1 LRLDCMSQTNN
12 PCALLLF
19 ILAVS
24 VEVRANTAVPVTD
37 LVNDTAAQSNPSPQS
52 MQADPVTPV
61 TVDLVTNAGNT
72 NANAQ
77 IFDLV
82 EMLQQEVQQLRGQ
95 VEELNYNLGKLKED
109 QKQRYLDL
117 DRRIVSLSTAA
128 PVTKESRVASVTDQT
143 TQPKIVVSQV
153 KVISTAVPVGP
164 ATETSTTETQTLAG
178 QAPND
183 PEAAKIAYKAAYA
196 LIRKRQFDASIVALL
211 AFVKNFPQSDL
222 VGNAYYWLGEVYM
235 VQGDA
240 SLAVVSFEYVISKF
254 PQHRKIPDALYKAG
268 VAYQNTGN
276 VDKANQLLQRVLA
289 EYPESSAAR
298 LALEK
303 VN

>member
-1 LRLDCMSQTNN
+1 MSQTNN

-24 VEVRANTAVPVTD
+24 FEVRANTAVPVTD

-61 TVDLVTNAGNT
+61 TVDIVTNTGNT

-95 VEELNYNLGKLKED
+95 VEELNYNLGRLKED

-143 TQPKIVVSQV
+143 TQPKIVVRQV
-153 KVISTAVPVGP
+153 KVISTAGP
-164 ATETSTTETQTLAG
+164 IASATETSTTQTQTLAG
-178 QAPND
+178 QALND
-183 PEAAKIAYKAAYA
+183 LEAAKIAYKAAYA

-240 SLAVVSFEYVISKF
+240 SLAVGSFEYVISKF

-303 VN
+303 LN

>member
-1 LRLDCMSQTNN
+1 MSQTNN

-37 LVNDTAAQSNPSPQS
+37 LANDTAAQSNLSPQS

-61 TVDLVTNAGNT
+61 TVDLATNAGKT

-95 VEELNYNLGKLKED
+95 VEELNYNLGRLKED

-117 DRRIVSLSTAA
+117 DSRIVSLSTAA

-143 TQPKIVVSQV
+143 TQLKTVVSQV
-153 KVISTAVPVGP
+153 KVISTAVPLAP
-164 ATETSTTETQTLAG
+164 ATETSTTQTQTLAG

-183 PEAAKIAYKAAYA
+183 PEAAKIAYKAAYT

-254 PQHRKIPDALYKAG
+254 QQHRKIPDALYKAG

-289 EYPESSAAR
+289 QYPESSAAR

-303 VN
+303 LN

>member
-1 LRLDCMSQTNN
+1 MSQTNN
-12 PCALLLF
+12 PCALLIF

-24 VEVRANTAVPVTD
+24 AEVSANTTVPVTD
-37 LVNDTAAQSNPSPQS
+37 LVNDTAAQSNPSLQS
-52 MQADPVTPV
+52 MQAAPVAPV
-61 TVDLVTNAGNT
+61 RVDLATNTGNT

-95 VEELNYNLGKLKED
+95 VEELSYNLGKLKED

-117 DRRIVSLSTAA
+117 DRRIVSLSTAT
-128 PVTKESRVASVTDQT
+128 PVTKESRVVSATDQT
-143 TQPKIVVSQV
+143 TQLQTVASQV
-153 KVISTAVPVGP
+153 NDSLTSVPVTP
-164 ATETSTTETQTLAG
+164 ATETSTTETQTLAV
-178 QAPND
+178 QAPSD
-183 PEAAKIAYKAAYA
+183 PEAAKVAYKAAYA
-196 LIRKRQFDASIVALL
+196 LIRKRQFDASVVALL

>member
-1 LRLDCMSQTNN
+1 MSQTNN

-61 TVDLVTNAGNT
+61 TVDIVTNAGNT

-95 VEELNYNLGKLKED
+95 VEELNYNLGRLKED

-128 PVTKESRVASVTDQT
+128 PVTKESRVVSATDQT
-143 TQPKIVVSQV
+143 TQPQTVASQV
-153 KVISTAVPVGP
+153 NDSLTAVPIAS
-164 ATETSTTETQTLAG
+164 ATETSTTQTQTLAG

-183 PEAAKIAYKAAYA
+183 PEAAKVAYKSAYA
-196 LIRKRQFDASIVALL
+196 LIRKRQFDASVVALL

-303 VN
+303 LN

>member
-1 LRLDCMSQTNN
+1 MSQTNN
-12 PCALLLF
+12 PCALLIF

-24 VEVRANTAVPVTD
+24 SEVSANTTVPVTD
-37 LVNDTAAQSNPSPQS
+37 LVNDTAAQSNPSLQS
-52 MQADPVTPV
+52 MQAAPVAPV
-61 TVDLVTNAGNT
+61 TVDLATNTNT

-95 VEELNYNLGKLKED
+95 VEELNYNLGRLKED

-128 PVTKESRVASVTDQT
+128 PVTKESRVVSATDQT
-143 TQPKIVVSQV
+143 TQPQTVASQV
-153 KVISTAVPVGP
+153 NDSLTAVTVIP
-164 ATETSTTETQTLAG
+164 TTETQTPAV
-178 QAPND
+178 QAPSD
-183 PEAAKIAYKAAYA
+183 PEAANVAYKAAYA
-196 LIRKRQFDASIVALL
+196 LIRKRQFDASVVALL

>member
-1 LRLDCMSQTNN
+1 MSQTNN

-61 TVDLVTNAGNT
+61 TVDLATNAGNT

-268 VAYQNTGN
+268 VAYSHAGN
-276 VDKANQLLQRVLA
+276 VSKANKFWQRVIA
-289 EYPESSAAR
+289 EYPESSAAK

>member
-1 LRLDCMSQTNN
+1 MSQTNN
-12 PCALLLF
+12 PCALLIF

-24 VEVRANTAVPVTD
+24 AEVSANTTVPVTD
-37 LVNDTAAQSNPSPQS
+37 LVNDTAAQSNPSLQS
-52 MQADPVTPV
+52 MQAAPVAPV
-61 TVDLVTNAGNT
+61 TVDLATNTGNT

-95 VEELNYNLGKLKED
+95 VEELNYNLGRLKED

-128 PVTKESRVASVTDQT
+128 PVTKESRVVSATDQT
-143 TQPKIVVSQV
+143 TQPQTVASQV
-153 KVISTAVPVGP
+153 NDSLTAVPIAS

-183 PEAAKIAYKAAYA
+183 PEAANVAYKAAYA
-196 LIRKRQFDASIVALL
+196 LIRKRQFDASVVALL

>member
-1 LRLDCMSQTNN
+1 MSQTNN
-12 PCALLLF
+12 PCALLIF

-24 VEVRANTAVPVTD
+24 SEVSANTTVPVTD
-37 LVNDTAAQSNPSPQS
+37 LVNDTAAQSNPSLQS
-52 MQADPVTPV
+52 MQAAPVAPV
-61 TVDLVTNAGNT
+61 TVDLATNTGNT

-95 VEELNYNLGKLKED
+95 VEELNYNLGRLKED

-128 PVTKESRVASVTDQT
+128 PVTKESRVVSATDQT
-143 TQPKIVVSQV
+143 TQPQTVASQV
-153 KVISTAVPVGP
+153 NDSLTAVTVIP
-164 ATETSTTETQTLAG
+164 TTETQTPAV
-178 QAPND
+178 QAPSD
-183 PEAAKIAYKAAYA
+183 PEAANVAYKAAYA
-196 LIRKRQFDASIVALL
+196 LIRKRQFDASVEALL

-254 PQHRKIPDALYKAG
+254 PQHRNCLLYTSDAA
-268 VAYQNTGN
+268 
-276 VDKANQLLQRVLA
+276 D
-289 EYPESSAAR
+289 E
-298 LALEK
+298 
-303 VN
+303 

>member
-1 LRLDCMSQTNN
+1 MSQTNN

-24 VEVRANTAVPVTD
+24 FEVGANTALPVTV
-37 LVNDTAAQSNPSPQS
+37 LVNDTAAQSNPFPQS
-52 MQADPVTPV
+52 LQTESAAPV
-61 TVDLVTNAGNT
+61 TVDLTTHADNT
-72 NANAQ
+72 SANAQ

-95 VEELNYNLGKLKED
+95 VEELNYNLGRLKED

-128 PVTKESRVASVTDQT
+128 PVVQESRVASVTDQT
-143 TQPKIVVSQV
+143 TQPQILVSQV
-153 KVISTAVPVGP
+153 NDMSVTLPSTPAPQTP
-164 ATETSTTETQTLAG
+164 ATQTPARAEQTL
-178 QAPND
+178 ND
-183 PEAAKIAYKAAYA
+183 PAAAKVAYKAAYA

-268 VAYQNTGN
+268 VAFQNTGN

>member
-1 LRLDCMSQTNN
+1 MSQTNN
-12 PCALLLF
+12 PCALLIF

-24 VEVRANTAVPVTD
+24 VEVSANTVPVTD
-37 LVNDTAAQSNPSPQS
+37 LVNDTAAQSNPSLQS
-52 MQADPVTPV
+52 MQADPIAPV
-61 TVDLVTNAGNT
+61 TVDLATNTGNT

-95 VEELNYNLGKLKED
+95 VEELNYNLGRLKED

-117 DRRIVSLSTAA
+117 DRRIVSLSTAT
-128 PVTKESRVASVTDQT
+128 PVTKESRVVSATDQT
-143 TQPKIVVSQV
+143 TQLQTVASQV
-153 KVISTAVPVGP
+153 NDSLTAVPVTP
-164 ATETSTTETQTLAG
+164 TTETQTPAV
-178 QAPND
+178 QAPSD
-183 PEAAKIAYKAAYA
+183 PEAANVAYKAAYA
-196 LIRKRQFDASIVALL
+196 LIRKRQFDASVVALL

>member
-1 LRLDCMSQTNN
+1 MSQTNN
-12 PCALLLF
+12 PCALLIF

-24 VEVRANTAVPVTD
+24 AEVSANTTVPVTD

-61 TVDLVTNAGNT
+61 TVDIVTNAGNT

-95 VEELNYNLGKLKED
+95 VEELNYNLGRLKED

-117 DRRIVSLSTAA
+117 DRRIVSLSTTT

-143 TQPKIVVSQV
+143 TQPKIVVRQV
-153 KVISTAVPVGP
+153 KVISTAVPIAS
-164 ATETSTTETQTLAG
+164 ATETSTTQTQTLAG

-196 LIRKRQFDASIVALL
+196 LIRKRQFDASVVALL